1 MQTSFKS
8 SSFKNSTS
16 TADNKSETENNMFEK
31 LFESNA
37 VSSIII
43 VGEHLKSF
51 QKKKHLRMKTKNLSQ
66 TNWFIKQWQSLI
78 CMTSELFVT
87 GGFRV
92 SNVRKNLFQ
101 SNHEREKGP

>member
-16 TADNKSETENNMFEK
+16 TADNKSEIENNMFEK

-66 TNWFIKQWQSLI
+66 TN
-78 CMTSELFVT
+78 
-87 GGFRV
+87 
-92 SNVRKNLFQ
+92 
-101 SNHEREKGP
+101 